1 MIRVNMVK
9 KKSNLIIMLLLTI
22 CTIVLGIIFSRVKA
36 EIRRKADIEAFE
48 STLKKNITKIKMRIA
63 IDLPEYVEFS
73 DIDLIEE
80 VIVCLKTIKIG
91 SVAKYLAHCYSGGG
105 TVIYIYPNDS
115 PQMAVV
121 IRGDK
126 IEINKTYYVIESF
139 DWESLNKIYKK
150 GVERGYLKDIITNS
164 PKND

>member
-1 MIRVNMVK
+1 MRKEKNFK
-9 KKSNLIIMLLLTI
+9 IISLLTI
-22 CTIVLGIIFSRVKA
+22 FAIILCFVLVVVKNESKRRSDIGELEKILKENIV
-36 EIRRKADIEAFE
+36 
-48 STLKKNITKIKMRIA
+48 KIKMRIA

-73 DIDLIEE
+73 DVDLIEE
-80 VIVCLKTIKIG
+80 VIACLKTIKIG
-91 SVAKYLAHCYSGGG
+91 SAAEYLAHSYGGGG

-115 PQMAVV
+115 PQMVVV

-126 IEINKTYYVIESF
+126 IEINKMYYMVESF

>member
-1 MIRVNMVK
+1 MRKEKNFKIISLLMIFAIILCFVLVVVK
-9 KKSNLIIMLLLTI
+9 NESKRRSDIGELEKILKEN
-22 CTIVLGIIFSRVKA
+22 IV
-36 EIRRKADIEAFE
+36 
-48 STLKKNITKIKMRIA
+48 KIKMRIA

-73 DIDLIEE
+73 DVDLIEE
-80 VIVCLKTIKIG
+80 VIVCLKTIKVG
-91 SVAKYLAHCYSGGG
+91 SAAEYLAHRYGGGG
-105 TVIYIYPNDS
+105 TVIYIYPNNS
-115 PQMAVV
+115 PQIDLV

-126 IEINKTYYVIESF
+126 IEINKTYYMVESF